1 MTDLEKKMIDVLKE
15 TCEGFPTVY
24 YDDVCIKDMTRDE
37 LELLCTLFAHQ
48 SMLSGSGKRGQENG

>member
-1 MTDLEKKMIDVLKE
+1 MTDLEKKIIEAFKE
-15 TCEGFPTVY
+15 TTDSFPTVY

-48 SMLSGSGKRGQENG
+48 SMLKEK

>member
-1 MTDLEKKMIDVLKE
+1 MTELEKKIIDVLKE

-48 SMLSGSGKRGQENG
+48 SMLREK